1 MANEPIQEK
10 KWEGLGQQLE
20 DETFLDKI
28 VVKEEEVA
36 NFPPELIHDFQ
47 ENYSDAQREMLYQK
61 ILKMNYPEKLR
72 LAIFGNRETRNL
84 LIRNPVKMIS
94 LAVLRNPKI
103 TENEVLKYAQQK
115 NLSEDVILAIAKHQK
130 WIKTYQVKLAVVSNP
145 KTPLSVAI
153 IFLSHLLEKDL
164 KSLSRNKNISSV
176 LSRAA
181 YQTLLKRN
189 NKS

>member
-1 MANEPIQEK
+1 MVNEPITEK
-10 KWEGLGQQLE
+10 KWEGLDQQLE

-28 VVKEEEVA
+28 VVKEEDVA
-36 NFPPELIHDFQ
+36 EFPPELVHDFQ
-47 ENYSDAQREMLYQK
+47 ENYTDAQREMLYQK
-61 ILKMNYPEKLR
+61 ILKMNYPDKLR
-72 LAIFGNRETRNL
+72 LAIFGNREARNL

-103 TENEVLKYAQQK
+103 TENEVLKCAQQK
-115 NLSEDVILAIAKHQK
+115 NLSEDVILAITKHPK

-153 IFLSHLLEKDL
+153 NFLSHLHEKDL
-164 KSLSRNKNISSV
+164 KALSRDKNISSV

-189 NKS
+189 IKN